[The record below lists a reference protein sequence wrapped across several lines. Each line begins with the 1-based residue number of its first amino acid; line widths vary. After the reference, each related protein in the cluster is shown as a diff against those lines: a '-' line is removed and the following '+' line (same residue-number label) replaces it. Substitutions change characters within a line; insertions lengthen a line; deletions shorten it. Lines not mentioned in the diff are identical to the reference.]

1 MKNLK
6 HLALALIAMVGFAAC
21 NTDNE
26 GAIYEPKAQNISFEK
41 KTLAKALTSETS
53 YTLSVRVTRNVGQGA
68 YTANYTVTPKQECT
82 YTDNNGGK
90 VDFIDGQTVSYITLT
105 VTNMQKGTLY
115 SFDIELSQAD
125 KDQADL
131 NTNTAVT
138 ATNIGVLCD
147 YNWIQVGSG
156 TYTDVYWFE
165 ATLGVDGA
173 SAEEVP
179 IYNAEGTN
187 IYRLA
192 NPNLYVWE
200 ACEPGAD
207 FKPGAYNIDF
217 HLSDD
222 GTITFDDGLYD
233 VGMYYKG
240 SVYSLMYFTSDYP
253 EYCAAFND
261 NGFIAVYG
269 LEYNDGSLYLTG
281 GLPFFTFEWTEGYPF

>member
-41 KTLAKALTSETS
+41 KTLVNALTEETS
-53 YTLSVRVTRNVGQGA
+53 YTLSVRVTRNVGKGA

-90 VDFIDGQTVSYITLT
+90 VEFIDGQTVSYITLT
-105 VTNMQKGTLY
+105 VSNMEKGQLY

-131 NTNTAVT
+131 NTNAAVT

-165 ATLGVDGA
+165 A
-173 SAEEVP
+173 SADEVP
-179 IYNAEGTN
+179 IFNAEGTD

-192 NPNLYVWE
+192 NPNLYVWNE
-200 ACEPGAD
+200 LEPGAD
-207 FKPGAYNIDF
+207 YKPGAHI
-217 HLSDD
+217 
-222 GTITFDDGLYD
+222 
-233 VGMYYKG
+233 YYQG
-240 SVYSLMYFTSDYP
+240 SPYSMMYFTSEYP
-253 EYCAAFND
+253 SYCGVTNED
-261 NGFIAVYG
+261 GFITVYG
-269 LEYNDGSLYLTG
+269 LEYRDG
-281 GLPFFTFEWTEGYPF
+281 GLYPMSGPFFTFDWTEGYPY

>member
-26 GAIYEPKAQNISFEK
+26 GTIYEPKAQNISFEK

-53 YTLSVRVTRNVGQGA
+53 YTLSVRVTRNVGKGA

-90 VDFIDGQTVSYITLT
+90 VEFIDGQTVSYITLT
-105 VTNMQKGTLY
+105 VSDMKKGQLY

-131 NTNTAVT
+131 NTNAAVT

-165 ATLGVDGA
+165 A
-173 SAEEVP
+173 SADEVP
-179 IYNAEGTN
+179 IFNAEGTD
-187 IYRLA
+187 IYRLVS
-192 NPNLYVWE
+192 PNLYVWNE
-200 ACEPGAD
+200 LEPGAD
-207 FKPGAYNIDF
+207 YKPGAHNIDF
-217 HLSDD
+217 HLSAD
-222 GTITFDDGLYD
+222 GTVTFDDGLYD
-233 VGMYYKG
+233 VGIYYGGSPYYYMYY
-240 SVYSLMYFTSDYP
+240 TSAYP
-253 EYCAAFND
+253 AYCGVTNED
-261 NGFIAVYG
+261 GFITVYG
-269 LEYNDGSLYLTG
+269 LLYDEGDLYPVPV
-281 GLPFFTFEWTEGYPF
+281 PFFTFDWTEGYPY